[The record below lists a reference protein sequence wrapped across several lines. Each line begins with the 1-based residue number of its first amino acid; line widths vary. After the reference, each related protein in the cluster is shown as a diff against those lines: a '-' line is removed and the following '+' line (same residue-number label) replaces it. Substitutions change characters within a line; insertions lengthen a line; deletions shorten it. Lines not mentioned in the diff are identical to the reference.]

1 MQIRSRLTYQFT
13 YLVSAILF
21 VSYFVIYIFTQEN
34 YKDKFY
40 SRLRQ
45 KANTTAQLL
54 VNVNQVDSKLM
65 GIIGQ
70 TNRDLL
76 FRESILVY
84 DLCTSVSTPQMTA
97 STFISM

>member
-21 VSYFVIYIFTQEN
+21 VSYLIIYLFTQEN

-45 KANTTAQLL
+45 KANTAAELL
-54 VNVNQVDSKLM
+54 VNVKQVDSKLLR
-65 GIIGQ
+65 II
-70 TNRDLL
+70 D
-76 FRESILVY
+76 
-84 DLCTSVSTPQMTA
+84 
-97 STFISM
+97 

>member
-40 SRLRQ
+40 NRLCQ

-54 VNVNQVDSKLM
+54 VN
-65 GIIGQ
+65 
-70 TNRDLL
+70 
-76 FRESILVY
+76 LVY
-84 DLCTSVSTPQMTA
+84 ID
-97 STFISM
+97 

>member
-76 FRESILVY
+76 YRESILVY
-84 DLCTSVSTPQMTA
+84 D
-97 STFISM
+97 